1 MFGAVSDAPETE
13 NLRREV
19 ARLSAVAE
27 ATERRLLA
35 THAVARAL
43 SEDASVDEAMPR
55 ILGSLATAL
64 DAKLAAFWQHDGDAL
79 AVAATYC
86 SAADDRAAW
95 EALCRA
101 KRFSIGEGLPGRVW
115 RDRGPTWIADVP
127 AERQAP
133 RHAGLVAQGAKSG
146 IGFPV
151 MVTGTVLGV
160 IELFFTRS
168 EPPEDNLVEVLRTIG
183 AHLGQFL
190 RQSQATQNAQATARE
205 LAEERETLRR
215 LDTVAQRIYAQREV
229 SSIAQVVVDV
239 ATELTGAQF
248 GALFYSS
255 GDPHA
260 IGELQWATSG
270 VQRGQLDKLG
280 VTRKSGAY
288 APIFD
293 GKGPIRIP
301 DVTKDPRFARGALDR
316 GVAETAVPMKSYLAV
331 PVVTH
336 SGAVLG
342 GLFFGHAQADELS
355 EQDLSIATQ
364 IATHAATAMDNA
376 RLHADAQRLIKELE
390 KTNVELDQF
399 AYVASHDLR
408 APLRGISNL
417 AQWIEEDLG
426 KPLPKKVSEQLLLL
440 RGRASRMDKLING
453 LLELAR
459 VGRARQQSERVD
471 VTELLHE
478 TIDLASPSTQA
489 RVLIIGAMPTLVAE
503 RVALQQV
510 LLNLITN
517 ALQHAARKDVVVR
530 ISAVERTDEVE
541 IVVADNGVGIAPEH
555 HERVWQMFQTLNSR
569 DTLETTGIGLAIV
582 KKQVEAAGG
591 RAWIDP
597 AVREGATFRFTWP
610 KRSR

>member
-1 MFGAVSDAPETE
+1 MSDAAETE
-13 NLRREV
+13 NLRKEV
-19 ARLSAVAE
+19 ARLSAMAD
-27 ATERRLLA
+27 ATERRLRA

-43 SEDASVDEAMPR
+43 SEDASVGEAMPR

-64 DAKLAAFWQHDGDAL
+64 DAKLAAFWQPDGDAL
-79 AVAATYC
+79 AVAATFC
-86 SAADDRAAW
+86 SVPEERAAW
-95 EALCRA
+95 DALCA
-101 KRFSIGEGLPGRVW
+101 GKRFAMGDGLPGRVW
-115 RDRGPTWIADVP
+115 REKGPTWIADVA
-127 AERQAP
+127 AEKQAP
-133 RHAGLVAQGAKSG
+133 RYTGLLAQGAKSG

-151 MVTGTVLGV
+151 MVAGTVHGV
-160 IELFFTRS
+160 IEVFFTRT
-168 EPPEDNLVEVLRTIG
+168 EAPEDNLVEVLRTIG

-190 RQSQATQNAQATARE
+190 RQAQTTQIAQATAAE
-205 LAEERETLRR
+205 LADERQTLRR
-215 LDTVAQRIYAQREV
+215 LDEVAQRIYAQREV

-255 GDPHA
+255 TDPHA
-260 IGELQWATSG
+260 SGELQWATSG
-270 VQRGQLDKLG
+270 VHRSQLDKLG

-293 GKGPIRIP
+293 GKGPIRIA
-301 DVTKDPRFARGALDR
+301 DVTRDPRFARNALDR
-316 GVAETAVPMKSYLAV
+316 GIAETAVPMKSYLAV
-331 PVVTH
+331 PVVTR
-336 SGAVLG
+336 SGAMIG
-342 GLFFGHAQADELS
+342 GLFFGHAQPDELS

-426 KPLPKKVSEQLLLL
+426 KSLPKKVAEQLQLL

-459 VGRARQQSERVD
+459 IGRARQQSERVD

-478 TIDLASPSTQA
+478 TIDLASPSAHA

-517 ALQHAARKDVVVR
+517 ALQHAGRKDVMVR
-530 ISAVERTDEVE
+530 ISAIDRTDEVE

-569 DTLETTGIGLAIV
+569 DTVETTGIGLAIV

-597 AVREGATFRFTWP
+597 SVREGATFRFTWP

>member
-1 MFGAVSDAPETE
+1 MSDAAETE
-13 NLRREV
+13 SLRREV
-19 ARLSAVAE
+19 ARLQGVAE
-27 ATERRLLA
+27 GTERRLRA

-43 SEDASVDEAMPR
+43 SEEVSVDEAMPR
-55 ILGSLATAL
+55 ILGSLSTAL
-64 DAKLAAFWQHDGDAL
+64 EAKLAAFWQPDGDTL
-79 AVAATYC
+79 AAAAMYC
-86 SAADDRAAW
+86 AADEEREDW
-95 EALCRA
+95 EATCTGKKFVA
-101 KRFSIGEGLPGRVW
+101 GEGLPGRVW
-115 RDRGPTWIADVP
+115 REQAPTWIADIG
-127 AERQAP
+127 AERHAP
-133 RHAGLVAQGAKSG
+133 RHAALLARGAKSG

-151 MVTGTVLGV
+151 LVAGSVHGV
-160 IELFFTRS
+160 IELFFTRA

-183 AHLGQFL
+183 AHLGQFV
-190 RQSQATQNAQATARE
+190 RQAQATANAQATARQ
-205 LAEERETLRR
+205 LAEDRETLHR
-215 LDTVAQRIYAQREV
+215 LDEVAQRIYAQREV
-229 SSIAQVVVDV
+229 SSIAQVVIDV
-239 ATELTGAQF
+239 ATDLTGAQF

-255 GDPHA
+255 ADPHA
-260 IGELQWATSG
+260 AGELQWATSG

-293 GKGPIRIP
+293 GKGPIRIS

-316 GVAETAVPMKSYLAV
+316 GVAETAVPMKSYLAM
-331 PVVTH
+331 PVVTR
-336 SGAVLG
+336 SGVVLG
-342 GLFFGHAQADELS
+342 GLFFGHAQADVFTEAELVT
-355 EQDLSIATQ
+355 ATQ
-364 IATHAATAMDNA
+364 LATHAATAMDNA

-417 AQWIEEDLG
+417 ALWIEEDLG
-426 KPLPKKVSEQLLLL
+426 KSLPKKVAEQLHLL
-440 RGRASRMDKLING
+440 RGRAARMDKLING

-459 VGRARQQSERVD
+459 IGRARQQSERVD

-478 TIDLASPSTQA
+478 TIDLASPSPQA

-503 RVALQQV
+503 RVAVQQV

-517 ALQHAARKDVVVR
+517 ALQHAGRKDVVVR
-530 ISAVERTDEVE
+530 VSAVERTDEVE
-541 IVVADNGVGIAPEH
+541 IVVADNGIGIAPEH
-555 HERVWQMFQTLNSR
+555 QERVWQMFQTLASR
-569 DTLETTGIGLAIV
+569 DTVESTGIGLAIV